1 MFLCIHIVKNPQ
13 VDLSLVAHTCNA
25 SYSGSRKEAHSS
37 KPAQQVVHE
46 ILFLKMLKKGLV
58 EHLKR

>member
-1 MFLCIHIVKNPQ
+1 